1 MNFKYSCI
9 FLLVILLTVGVEAR
23 KFSYRRQIVK
33 RVEIEGNHY
42 FADNQIK
49 PLMLTKA
56 NHWYNLLSRHRLSRL
71 NVETDEIYIKRFY
84 SQRGYLFTTVEATA
98 DYFEDDSSNAIV
110 KFHIDEGKRVYVNS
124 LSVAG
129 GEESINSQLP
139 KLLEKIIVNEPV
151 NNDAVVAAA
160 QRIRDFYADNGYPLV
175 SVKYNYDYIGDST
188 WTAVAFQIAESS
200 LVINGNIN
208 IIQEGESR
216 SKQKAIRRE
225 MTIKSGELFSR
236 AKNIESQQNL
246 YSTGLYK
253 SVDLKRVGDI
263 RSNGSDTAITDLE
276 LRVVGRKNNYINYS
290 LGIGQQQYF
299 NAMLSV
305 LQSSIGIGTRNLWG
319 FGRKLEFSAR
329 TSHQLAKKNEDV
341 RVIKFKDLFS
351 DLRLKPVTNSVGAS
365 YTEPWFMGLRMPLS
379 IGVVYEIST
388 KNPIIDKY
396 YDKVSTEI
404 SVLRR
409 VDKYTSLRFA
419 QRFEYVSIQGVGD
432 QEAAILRL
440 EGQNSMRRRFA
451 VYGQRD
457 TRDNIFVTQAGSYS
471 YLSLDYVGHYLG
483 GDFGF
488 IKTEFSWSRYRLIGK
503 TNIFATR
510 FRIGAL
516 EELGADG
523 RSSTEDRFT
532 LGGAKT
538 VRGFAENQIGPKWT
552 AADGVGASLIGN
564 AKGGRLLILGNMEI
578 RRPLF
583 WRLGGSA
590 FIDAGNVY
598 EEIKTAKFDGIV
610 TSAGLGLQFFTLV
623 GPINFEYGFKLQRE
637 LDLQEG
643 SYHLTILYAF

>member
-1 MNFKYSCI
+1 MNFKYSYI
-9 FLLVILLTVGVEAR
+9 FLLVIILVVGAEAR
-23 KFSYRRQIVK
+23 KFSYRRQIIK
-33 RVEIEGNHY
+33 RVEIEGNHN
-42 FADNQIK
+42 FTDNQIK

-71 NVETDEIYIKRFY
+71 NMETDEIYIKRFY
-84 SQRGYLFTTVEATA
+84 GQRGYLFTSVEAIA
-98 DYFEDDSSNAIV
+98 DYFENDSSKAIV
-110 KFHIDEGKRVYVNS
+110 KFHIDEGKLVYVNS
-124 LSVAG
+124 IRVAG
-129 GEESINSQLP
+129 GEESINSQIP
-139 KLLEKIIVNEPV
+139 KLLEKIMVNEPI
-151 NNDAVVAAA
+151 NNDAVIAAG

-188 WTAVAFQIAESS
+188 WTAIVFQIAESS
-200 LVINGNIN
+200 RVINGNIN
-208 IIQEGESR
+208 IVQEGESR

-253 SVDLKRVGDI
+253 SVDLKRIGDI
-263 RSNGSDTAITDLE
+263 RRDSSDTAVTDLE

-305 LQSSIGIGTRNLWG
+305 LQSSISIGTRNLWG

-365 YTEPWFMGLRMPLS
+365 YTEPWFMGLRMPLN

-396 YDKVSTEI
+396 YDKVSTEL
-404 SVLRR
+404 SLLRR
-409 VDKYTSLRFA
+409 VDKYTSIRFA

-488 IKTEFSWSRYRLIGK
+488 IKTEFSWSRYRLVGK

>member
-1 MNFKYSCI
+1 MNFKYSYI
-9 FLLVILLTVGVEAR
+9 FLLVILLVVGAEAR

-33 RVEIEGNHY
+33 RVEIEGNHN
-42 FADNQIK
+42 FTDNQIK

-56 NHWYNLLSRHRLSRL
+56 NHWYNFLSRHRLSRMNL
-71 NVETDEIYIKRFY
+71 ETDEIYIKRFY
-84 SQRGYLFTTVEATA
+84 GQRGYLFTSVEATA

-110 KFHIDEGKRVYVNS
+110 KFHIDEGKLVYVNS
-124 LSVAG
+124 LRVAG
-129 GEESINSQLP
+129 GEESINSQIP
-139 KLLEKIIVNEPV
+139 KLLEKIKVHEPV
-151 NNDAVVAAA
+151 NNDAVIAAV
-160 QRIRDFYADNGYPLV
+160 QRIRDLYADNGYPLV
-175 SVKYNYDYIGDST
+175 SVTYNYDYIGDST
-188 WTAVAFQIAESS
+188 WTAITFQIAESS
-200 LVINGNIN
+200 RVINGNIN
-208 IIQEGESR
+208 IVQEGESR

-225 MTIKSGELFSR
+225 MTIKSGELYSR

-263 RSNGSDTAITDLE
+263 RLDGPDTAITDLE

-305 LQSSIGIGTRNLWG
+305 LQSSISIGTRNLWG

-365 YTEPWFMGLRMPLS
+365 YTEPWFMGLRMPLN

-396 YDKVSTEI
+396 YDKVSAEL

-409 VDKYTSLRFA
+409 LDKYTSIRFA
-419 QRFEYVSIQGVGD
+419 QRFEYVSIRGVGD

-457 TRDNIFVTQAGSYS
+457 TRDNIFVTQAGSYA
-471 YLSLDYVGHYLG
+471 YISLDYVGHYLG

-488 IKTEFSWSRYRLIGK
+488 IKTEFSWSRYRLVGK
-503 TNIFATR
+503 SNIFATR
-510 FRIGAL
+510 LRIGAL

-552 AADGVGASLIGN
+552 VADGVGASLIGN